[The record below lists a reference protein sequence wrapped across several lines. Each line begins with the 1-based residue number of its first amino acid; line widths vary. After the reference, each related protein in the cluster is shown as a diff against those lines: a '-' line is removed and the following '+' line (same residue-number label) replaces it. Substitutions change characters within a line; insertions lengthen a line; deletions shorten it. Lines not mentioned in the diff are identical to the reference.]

1 MVPSVTNRAV
11 LALTV
16 AVAVVGAVDAAVSI
30 DWDLFVVFVLIG
42 LLQLVLLLR
51 LSGRRP
57 ALSVRADLVRWLRDR
72 AASEGESTERIVDR
86 AVSAYRDGLVGAAG
100 ESAGHAEPTER

>member
-11 LALTV
+11 LVLTV
-16 AVAVVGAVDAAVSI
+16 AVAVVGAIDAAVSV

-57 ALSVRADLVRWLRDR
+57 SVSVRADLVRWLRDR

-86 AVSAYRDGLVGAAG
+86 AVSAYRDGLVGDPG
-100 ESAGHAEPTER
+100 GSAGNAGSTER

>member
-1 MVPSVTNRAV
+1 MTNRAV

-42 LLQLVLLLR
+42 LLQMVLLLR

-86 AVSAYRDGLVGAAG
+86 AVSAYRDGLVGVAG
-100 ESAGHAEPTER
+100 ESPERAEPTER